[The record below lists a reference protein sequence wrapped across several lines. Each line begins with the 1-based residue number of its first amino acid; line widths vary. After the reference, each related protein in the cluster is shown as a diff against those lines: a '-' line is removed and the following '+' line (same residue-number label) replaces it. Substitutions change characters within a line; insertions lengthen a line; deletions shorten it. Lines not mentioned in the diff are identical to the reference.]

1 MSYVKVGIIE
11 NGVLDTVEVHGSEMF
26 MSCKKRINNVP
37 EWIKKEGKAE
47 IEFFRQMERSSG
59 IIEERRKRGIGEVD
73 IEKKLK
79 KWLQYLREEVDI
91 ADQADGNGEYPYNC
105 ILDVDSKVFYSMQR
119 NWYANYS
126 RAVADGWEYK
136 EVTVEEMHKLI
147 DNLPVAQR
155 ERKSWDEII
164 TV

>member
-1 MSYVKVGIIE
+1 
-11 NGVLDTVEVHGSEMF
+11 
-26 MSCKKRINNVP
+26 
-37 EWIKKEGKAE
+37 
-47 IEFFRQMERSSG
+47 
-59 IIEERRKRGIGEVD
+59 
-73 IEKKLK
+73 
-79 KWLQYLREEVDI
+79 
-91 ADQADGNGEYPYNC
+91 
-105 ILDVDSKVFYSMQR
+105 MQR

-164 TV
+164 AV